1 VFILEPSVAETTTTT
16 GTGDLTLG
24 SALPTTRTF
33 NAAVGVGWPVGYA
46 IRAVDAN
53 GLYTGGDFEIGIGY
67 LSAASTFVR
76 LAVLRSSNS
85 NNAVNWGAG
94 TKHLH
99 LIDTRS
105 WLDWEGDDFISAA
118 LATTGNI
125 SRLAWGVTA
134 STAGTYAFQAGTDG
148 HPGIFRIT
156 TSTTA
161 NSIARLHRGSS
172 ATAGGLIVPANL
184 AVMTAVIRLLENT
197 SMAFRFGL
205 GQDWGS
211 TTLGTAGAWIEFDA
225 AASANWR
232 FATRQASV
240 GTPSNSTQAV
250 AANTWY
256 RLAIVHYGSG
266 VAFFSNGALLGTL
279 TANLPTTVCQAGFQ
293 IINTTTTAR
302 NLDIDYY
309 SQYLR
314 PLARS

>member
-1 VFILEPSVAETTTTT
+1 MFASDYQEGQIAGLFPNPLFIMPTDAWPGEDGVPGANMAAARTSVAM
-16 GTGDLTLG
+16 
-24 SALPTTRTF
+24 A
-33 NAAVGVGWPVGYA
+33 
-46 IRAVDAN
+46 
-53 GLYTGGDFEIGIGY
+53 
-67 LSAASTFVR
+67 
-76 LAVLRSSNS
+76 AVLRSSNS
-85 NNAVNWGAG
+85 NTAVNWGAG
-94 TKHLH
+94 TKHVH
-99 LIDTRS
+99 LVDTRS
-105 WLDWEGDDFISAA
+105 WRDWEDDDFISAA

-125 SRLAWGVTA
+125 SKLAWGVTA

-156 TSTTA
+156 TSATA

-184 AVMTAVIRLLENT
+184 AVMTAVIQLLENT
-197 SMAFRFGL
+197 SVAFRFGL

-232 FATRQASV
+232 FATRQGGT

-266 VAFFSNGALLGTL
+266 VAFFSNGTLLGTL
-279 TANLPTTVCQAGFQ
+279 TTNLPTTVCQAGFQ